1 MLQSRYLFNN
11 DWRGLI
17 QVAGAEFSPRDL
29 RNMKLDAA
37 HWPVRGKN
45 RIEGTIQPRP
55 KPYLSRPK
63 GTPCPPATGIDRNL
77 THYAD
82 PGFSRY
88 LRRAFLASAGYD
100 KADLERPVVG
110 IADTSSDY
118 TTCHRAMPQLVEAVK
133 RGVLHLPKSP
143 MDIMV
148 PV

>member
-1 MLQSRYLFNN
+1 M
-11 DWRGLI
+11 
-17 QVAGAEFSPRDL
+17 
-29 RNMKLDAA
+29 
-37 HWPVRGKN
+37 
-45 RIEGTIQPRP
+45 
-55 KPYLSRPK
+55 
-63 GTPCPPATGIDRNL
+63 TPSSTGIDRNL

-100 KADLERPVVG
+100 EADLERPVVG

-133 RGVLHLPKSP
+133 RGVLHLPQSP